1 MKVATGNPVPDL
13 ETKRQKVIAGG
24 APPDSVRICTICNV
38 VCNSDK
44 VFAFHLA
51 GEKHALKV
59 NSYLVIGPGH
69 IFCIIYCTI
78 CCRSKI

>member
-78 CCRSKI
+78 CCISKI